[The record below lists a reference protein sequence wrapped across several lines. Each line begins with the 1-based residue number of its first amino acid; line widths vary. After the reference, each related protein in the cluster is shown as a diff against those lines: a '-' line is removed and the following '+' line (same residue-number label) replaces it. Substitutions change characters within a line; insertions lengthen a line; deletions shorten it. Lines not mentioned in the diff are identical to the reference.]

1 MKSFIYDRYGYDVN
15 VNEGSFTYKDFVFK
29 IERVEKSEE
38 ELRVINDL
46 CQNITHDTFDKVA
59 SICANRN
66 NVFLTPYEDY
76 NVVLVSVEK
85 FHVSF
90 DDVIFFHRKYI
101 SYLYQE
107 EPINLIDIK
116 TRWIN
121 KTSYIK
127 EKVLNS
133 FSMSSPYYDKLRKVT
148 LYMLGYADNAI
159 QYLENLIID
168 KGEKLTYLTIA
179 HKRLRRLNSYDLC
192 NPLNLVYDS
201 PTRDLAELYKF
212 HAISKEELLL
222 SLNHYSFSSKDI
234 TFLLARLLYP
244 TYLFDLL
251 ETSYEEKKDIH
262 RYIELIYLNLSSQ
275 MSSLASIYKVIKQKY
290 MIRPIQFLEKKR

>member
-1 MKSFIYDRYGYDVN
+1 MN

-46 CQNITHDTFDKVA
+46 CQNIMHDTFAKVA

-133 FSMSSPYYDKLRKVT
+133 FSMSFI
-148 LYMLGYADNAI
+148 NA
-159 QYLENLIID
+159 L
-168 KGEKLTYLTIA
+168 
-179 HKRLRRLNSYDLC
+179 
-192 NPLNLVYDS
+192 LVFV
-201 PTRDLAELYKF
+201 AV
-212 HAISKEELLL
+212 
-222 SLNHYSFSSKDI
+222 
-234 TFLLARLLYP
+234 AR
-244 TYLFDLL
+244 
-251 ETSYEEKKDIH
+251 
-262 RYIELIYLNLSSQ
+262 
-275 MSSLASIYKVIKQKY
+275 
-290 MIRPIQFLEKKR
+290 

>member
-15 VNEGSFTYKDFVFK
+15 VNEGSFIYKDFVFK

-46 CQNITHDTFDKVA
+46 CQNITHDTFAKVA

-66 NVFLTPYEDY
+66 NMFLTPYEDY

-159 QYLENLIID
+159 QYLEDLIID

-179 HKRLRRLNSYDLC
+179 HKRLRRLTSYDLC

-212 HAISKEELLL
+212 HAISKEELLH

-275 MSSLASIYKVIKQKY
+275 MSSLAYIYKVIKQKY
-290 MIRPIQFLEKKR
+290 MIRPIQFLENKR

>member
-46 CQNITHDTFDKVA
+46 CQNITHDTFAKVA

-66 NVFLTPYEDY
+66 NMFLTPYEDY

-159 QYLENLIID
+159 QYLEDLIID

-179 HKRLRRLNSYDLC
+179 HKRLRRLTSYDLC

-212 HAISKEELLL
+212 HAISKEELLH

-290 MIRPIQFLEKKR
+290 MIRPIHFLENKR